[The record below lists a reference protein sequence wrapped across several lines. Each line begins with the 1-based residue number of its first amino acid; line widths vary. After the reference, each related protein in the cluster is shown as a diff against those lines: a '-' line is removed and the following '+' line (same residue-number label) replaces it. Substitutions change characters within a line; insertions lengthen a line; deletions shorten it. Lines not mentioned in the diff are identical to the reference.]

1 MPYPGAGS
9 ASKACSAM
17 SAEVGSHDSQVSC
30 HVMYTDELTNPK
42 HEKPYFASMLSGNLK
57 WLCFGPRPLPGHTR
71 HQELSFTVPSGL
83 LVNQRNRSVI
93 WSLKV
98 TIPDS
103 GFLRWSRSF
112 PAWGFGLLVRKHIQQ
127 NLHCKFN
134 IWASLR
140 RGLFKK
146 GTSKM
151 LHQRMRKLK
160 KRLCSGFDILRL

>member
-112 PAWGFGLLVRKHIQQ
+112 PWLGVLACSSVSTYSRICTVSSIYGHHYEEGFSRKELQKCYTNECGNSRSVCVRALI
-127 NLHCKFN
+127 
-134 IWASLR
+134 S
-140 RGLFKK
+140 
-146 GTSKM
+146 
-151 LHQRMRKLK
+151 
-160 KRLCSGFDILRL
+160 